1 MSPGRWVKM
10 MAREPKRIIVA
21 PGTELARLL
30 DDAASSPVLLE
41 KDGEL
46 YRLNRA
52 EEEDVWASYDPQKV
66 REAVA
71 KHAGSWKDI
80 DLEAFKAF
88 IYRAREEGTKPLPAP

>member
-1 MSPGRWVKM
+1 M

-52 EEEDVWASYDPQKV
+52 EEEDVWASYDPP
-66 REAVA
+66 E
-71 KHAGSWKDI
+71 GSGGSRQTRRQ
-80 DLEAFKAF
+80 LEG
-88 IYRAREEGTKPLPAP
+88 YRPGSL

>member
-1 MSPGRWVKM
+1 M
-10 MAREPKRIIVA
+10 MAREPKPIVMV

-30 DDAASSPVLLE
+30 DQAASSPVLLE

-52 EEEDVWASYDPQKV
+52 EEEDIWASYDPQKV

-71 KHAGSWKDI
+71 KYAGSWKDI

-88 IYRAREEGTKPLPAP
+88 IRRPR